1 MLIPVAQTPTH
12 WLDSSRYDAL
22 CFGPMSTVSKR
33 WNLITTTGRA
43 CPLGMKINYFS
54 ALLVSSTKVN
64 TTKGFVFHSL
74 HFSSRCIHCELL
86 MRMDGILPAETT
98 VGHTCLARGC
108 TDSAWQGVGIYC
120 STHYLACHQ
129 IHELGRQISIPDP
142 PESFISKVPRLLRNL
157 ATQVTRWE
165 GSKLEPIFRALS
177 DSHPGRPN
185 IYALDTEFC
194 SITGRFNVTE
204 VAIVNVRTDKLVVHA
219 IFNDKRGMIAS
230 TKLARL
236 LRSEHGQNTSAE
248 ITSHV
253 RQVRTVEQMVQQ
265 IKDCRFQPNDIFI
278 EYSNSG
284 QSCLDMRNVRWLL
297 DRHGFRTKDLI
308 PCEGTYG
315 VLQPIK
321 KFVSQVLP
329 FDCWKLPFHFR
340 GFFPNHSLVDQNHSA
355 AVDSL
360 QLAIITRLTYELSK
374 PAEER
379 NLPADLFQGLEKLP
393 SLSTETMPTNTLDRY
408 FEPLGDIENAG
419 IQRFEDISEQAAAEE
434 ISSVFKYV
442 SKPSGATPRSLVDSL
457 GKLEYDDEFAVHLP
471 EDIESMPTGI
481 VTRCKMKRQLNESPV
496 SQDFTNSRKKRKTSN
511 TGQ

>member
-1 MLIPVAQTPTH
+1 MLILVVQTPTH

-43 CPLGMKINYFS
+43 CPLGMKINYLS

-64 TTKGFVFHSL
+64 TTKGFVFYSL
-74 HFSSRCIHCELL
+74 HFLSRCIHCELL
-86 MRMDGILPAETT
+86 MRMDGILPTETT
-98 VGHTCLARGC
+98 IGHTCLARGC

-142 PESFISKVPRLLRNL
+142 PESFISNVPRLLRKL
-157 ATQVTRWE
+157 ATQVTRWG

-177 DSHPGRPN
+177 DSHTGRPN

-204 VAIVNVRTDKLVVHA
+204 VAIVNVRTNKLIVHA

-248 ITSHV
+248 IANHV
-253 RQVRTVEQMVQQ
+253 QQVRTVEQMVQQ
-265 IKDCRFQPNDIFI
+265 IKDCRFQPHDIFI

-284 QSCLDMRNVRWLL
+284 QSCLDMRNVCWLL

-315 VLQPIK
+315 LLQPMK

-329 FDCWKLPFHFR
+329 FDCWKLPFLFR
-340 GFFPNHSLVDQNHSA
+340 VFFPNHSLVDQNHSA

-408 FEPLGDIENAG
+408 FEPLG
-419 IQRFEDISEQAAAEE
+419 
-434 ISSVFKYV
+434 
-442 SKPSGATPRSLVDSL
+442 
-457 GKLEYDDEFAVHLP
+457 
-471 EDIESMPTGI
+471 
-481 VTRCKMKRQLNESPV
+481 
-496 SQDFTNSRKKRKTSN
+496 
-511 TGQ
+511 